1 MARTFGML
9 LALGALVAQA
19 QSFDLYGVG
28 PRSISM
34 AGGGYTLDD
43 PLQMANGL
51 TLEGAV
57 QVAITSGCNL
67 EKAGPNQNPNYRFGG
82 QVLTCCL
89 GARYEF

>member
-1 MARTFGML
+1 ML

-43 PLQMANGL
+43 PLQIVPGD
-51 TLEGAV
+51 
-57 QVAITSGCNL
+57 
-67 EKAGPNQNPNYRFGG
+67 
-82 QVLTCCL
+82 
-89 GARYEF
+89 